1 MLRMAWLPAGLA
13 VQLGLLVLAARSPE
27 ATWSGLLLA
36 GSTVLTLLLLQQI
49 FRHKRAMLDTP
60 TSRIGSAAQ
69 GYVEITGQ
77 AVRAQTEPLR
87 SKLTGL
93 PCVWFRYKVERK
105 HGDRW
110 ERIDSGASDHRL
122 RLRDKSGDCLVDP
135 QGADVIPRRRDRWT
149 KGDHRFTE
157 ELLLEGEQLYALGEL
172 RAEGGAAQAPAHRSL
187 LSELLTRW
195 KRDQPALLTRFDLD
209 GNGHLDDREW
219 ALVRS
224 AAHREATAQGNVLR
238 ARQPHA
244 VMGAG
249 TLGRPFILSNF
260 PPEQLA
266 RRWVWWFRVQAGVL
280 MVHGVAWTF
289 WLRGIGVS

>member
-1 MLRMAWLPAGLA
+1 MSLFTIVL
-13 VQLGLLVLAARSPE
+13 LAAV
-27 ATWSGLLLA
+27 AA
-36 GSTVLTLLLLQQI
+36 LTLYGIAIYNALVTLKHNVSKAWANIDVLLKQRHDELPKLVEVCKQYRDFEQSTLQ
-49 FRHKRAMLDTP
+49 RVVEAR
-60 TSRIGSAAQ
+60 SRVQGASQSQDMAAL
-69 GYVEITGQ
+69 GAAE
-77 AVRAQTEPLR
+77 
-87 SKLTGL
+87 TGL
-93 PCVWFRYKVERK
+93 R
-105 HGDRW
+105 
-110 ERIDSGASDHRL
+110 ASL
-122 RLRDKSGDCLVDP
+122 AQLFAVAEAYP
-135 QGADVIPRRRDRWT
+135 
-149 KGDHRFTE
+149 
-157 ELLLEGEQLYALGEL
+157 ELLSNQQFLNLQDRISALESAI
-172 RAEGGAAQAPAHRSL
+172 AEGGAAQAPAHRSL

-195 KRDQPALLTRFDLD
+195 KRDQPALLTRFDLG

-238 ARQPHA
+238 ASQPHA